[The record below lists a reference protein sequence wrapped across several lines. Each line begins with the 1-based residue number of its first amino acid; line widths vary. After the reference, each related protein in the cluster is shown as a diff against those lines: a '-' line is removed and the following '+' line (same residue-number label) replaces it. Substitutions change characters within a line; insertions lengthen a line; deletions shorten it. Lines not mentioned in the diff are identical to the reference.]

1 MVYSNASGLS
11 TSTMLRLRFDCAQ
24 RGALASTALSAARL
38 LRLRFGCAQRGALA
52 LAVAQ
57 HSALSASIKAKPSAL
72 RLWVFQGASPPETPC
87 R

>member
-1 MVYSNASGLS
+1 MVSSNASGLS

-24 RGALASTALSAARL
+24 RGALAS
-38 LRLRFGCAQRGALA
+38 
-52 LAVAQ
+52 AVAQ

-72 RLWVFQGASPPETPC
+72 RLWVFQGALPPETPC